1 MTDLA
6 PDPETRLAEEPRLLT
21 LDQAAEV
28 TGLSRKA
35 ITGRLDRGTLQSV
48 NNSDGHRRVP
58 RAELQRAGLIAP
70 GDPGESDDQPQGT
83 PPSRDLVRWEDLYER
98 EYAAREREYAARADA
113 EATAA
118 ALREQL
124 TAIANAGPIRAMRL
138 RRALRAGSLGDA
150 APDRP
155 ADG

>member
-28 TGLSRKA
+28 AGLSRKA

-98 EYAAREREYAARADA
+98 EYAARADA

-150 APDRP
+150 APDRR
-155 ADG
+155 ADD